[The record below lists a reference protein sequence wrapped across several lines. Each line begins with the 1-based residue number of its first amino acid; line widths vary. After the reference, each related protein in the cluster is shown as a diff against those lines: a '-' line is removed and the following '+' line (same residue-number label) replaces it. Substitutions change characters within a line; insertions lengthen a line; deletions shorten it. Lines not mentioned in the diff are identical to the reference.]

1 MAEDREILKRI
12 GKRIAEI
19 RKEKGITQQE
29 LASICNYEKSNM
41 SRIEAGRTNMTVLTL
56 EKIAEALDVELTDLV
71 S

>member
-19 RKEKGITQQE
+19 RKEKGMTQQE

-41 SRIEAGRTNMTVLTL
+41 SRIEAGGTNMTILTL
-56 EKIAEALDVELTDLV
+56 QKIAIALKVDLLDLV
-71 S
+71 R